1 MREDLAV
8 KAAVAETAVHQVTIT
23 CGGQSFPFGVSSS
36 HGPASLESGIQELCG
51 VPLVREQ
58 ILSLPLSARQVLVT
72 SSNGASL
79 HLTPPLRLYE
89 STDATVNGKSYRC
102 LIHFIF
108 SYDKIRLN

>member
-36 HGPASLESGIQELCG
+36 HGPASLEWGIQELCG
-51 VPLVREQ
+51 VPL
-58 ILSLPLSARQVLVT
+58 LSLPSSARQVLVT